1 MFSLPLKEDVV
12 GLQGGGGGG
21 GGGGNGAAVDRAS
34 FDTAAS
40 LEFPDA
46 ARFRMKVE
54 MSLKP
59 APFEVAAAAVC

>member
-1 MFSLPLKEDVV
+1 MFSLPLKDAV

-21 GGGGNGAAVDRAS
+21 KSAAVARAT

-40 LEFPDA
+40 FEFPDA

-59 APFEVAAAAVC
+59 APFEVAAVC

>member
-21 GGGGNGAAVDRAS
+21 NSAAVDRAT